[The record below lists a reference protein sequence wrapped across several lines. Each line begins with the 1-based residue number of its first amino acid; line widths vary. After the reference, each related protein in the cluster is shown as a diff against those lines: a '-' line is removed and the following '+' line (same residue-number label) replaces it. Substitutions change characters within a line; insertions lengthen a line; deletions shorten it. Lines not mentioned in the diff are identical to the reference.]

1 MWIFLQKRNDLLRIG
16 ENEAIIPWQKQQQGL
31 LLAVVVVVV
40 AVAAMA
46 VLLLDVSIVSGYSS
60 QPVCRNCCSI
70 NDLSL
75 V

>member
-31 LLAVVVVVV
+31 LLAVVVVV
-40 AVAAMA
+40 AAMA

>member
-31 LLAVVVVVV
+31 LLAVVVVA